1 MSKSKGIFLDKNLLR
16 SEAFRSLD
24 KWSLLVYLDFLRKRK
39 MSEVK
44 RSKRSSVWI
53 IENNGEIVYPY
64 SEAEHKGIGR
74 GSFRTAIDKLIAHG
88 FLDITH
94 QGTGGR
100 KGDVTTYKI
109 DDRWQKYGTQDF
121 RPAKNPRKKD
131 TRQGRGWASIMS
143 DPKKKKAILKKRQR
157 IKEKKK
163 SSVLKTTPEKSTLG
177 VEINTPN
184 NKKQKVSSV
193 VINTPINQKEAA
205 DACDSRESAQTP

>member
-94 QGTGGR
+94 QGTAAAREMLPPIRLMTGG
-100 KGDVTTYKI
+100 
-109 DDRWQKYGTQDF
+109 
-121 RPAKNPRKKD
+121 KNTALRIS
-131 TRQGRGWASIMS
+131 A
-143 DPKKKKAILKKRQR
+143 LQR
-157 IKEKKK
+157 ILARKIPGK
-163 SSVLKTTPEKSTLG
+163 
-177 VEINTPN
+177 VE
-184 NKKQKVSSV
+184 VGL
-193 VINTPINQKEAA
+193 
-205 DACDSRESAQTP
+205 R